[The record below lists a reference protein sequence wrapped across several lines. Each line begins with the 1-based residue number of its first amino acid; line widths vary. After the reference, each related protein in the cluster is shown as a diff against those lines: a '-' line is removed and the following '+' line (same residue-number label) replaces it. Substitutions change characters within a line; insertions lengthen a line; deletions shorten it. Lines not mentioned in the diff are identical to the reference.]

1 MRHLQ
6 QLSRLRV
13 LGKNTQITKIRIIRK
28 YQWKNEVNSWHALS
42 TLHVKLFGGVVQ
54 DGFSIRVSQRSAH
67 IINTKETMTLLSMV
81 RLGVDMGLIND
92 IDRRAV
98 NELFILTQPAHL
110 QKIEGRVLSS
120 AQRDVKRANLI
131 RRRLEGK

>member
-1 MRHLQ
+1 MKQNREVLQ
-6 QLSRLRV
+6 D
-13 LGKNTQITKIRIIRK
+13 KIWRA
-28 YQWKNEVNSWHALS
+28 NG
-42 TLHVKLFGGVVQ
+42 TL
-54 DGFSIRVSQRSAH
+54 RSAH
-67 IINTKETMTLLSMV
+67 IINTKETLGLLSMV

-110 QKIEGRVLSS
+110 QKIEGRMLSS

-131 RRRLEGK
+131 RRRLEGR

>member
-1 MRHLQ
+1 M
-6 QLSRLRV
+6 
-13 LGKNTQITKIRIIRK
+13 
-28 YQWKNEVNSWHALS
+28 
-42 TLHVKLFGGVVQ
+42 
-54 DGFSIRVSQRSAH
+54 
-67 IINTKETMTLLSMV
+67 NTKETMTLLSMV

-131 RRRLEGK
+131 RRRLEGR